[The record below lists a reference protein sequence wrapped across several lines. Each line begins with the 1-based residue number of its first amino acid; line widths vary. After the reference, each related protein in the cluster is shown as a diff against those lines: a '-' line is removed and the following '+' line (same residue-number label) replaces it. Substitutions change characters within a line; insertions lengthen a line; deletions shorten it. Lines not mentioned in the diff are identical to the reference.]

1 MYRTGDLAR
10 YRPDGNLEFCG
21 RNDHQVKIRG
31 FRIEPGE
38 IEARL
43 VAHPQVREAAVLALG
58 EDSDKRLVAYV
69 VAEPDEQLASTLRA
83 HLVTVL
89 PEYMVPAAFVRL
101 EALPLTPNG
110 KLDRRAL
117 PAPDGDAF
125 ARQAYEAPQGGIE
138 TALAAIWAEL
148 LGVERVSRH
157 DNFFALGG
165 HSLLAVQMIE
175 RLRRLGLTLSVRAL
189 FDTPTLSV
197 LAQSLGQHQ
206 EVAVP
211 PNVITPETATLT
223 PAMLPL
229 IDLSQAEIDRIVEQ
243 VPGGIAN
250 IQDIYAL
257 SPLQE
262 GILFHHLLASE
273 GDPYLLIAQMAFADR
288 ERLDRYLE
296 CGPAGG
302 ESPRYLAHRL
312 CVGASVHARAGG
324 LASGA
329 AVCHRAHVGSGGGAD
344 HRATGPAL
352 RSSPTSHRPEPG
364 PVIALRDR
372 PGQ

>member
-1 MYRTGDLAR
+1 M
-10 YRPDGNLEFCG
+10 C
-21 RNDHQVKIRG
+21 IRDS
-31 FRIEPGE
+31 
-38 IEARL
+38 
-43 VAHPQVREAAVLALG
+43 PQVHEAAVLAVG
-58 EDSDKRLVAYV
+58 EGSDKRLVAYV

-83 HLVTVL
+83 HLVTAL
-89 PEYMVPAAFVRL
+89 PEYMVPAAFVWL

-110 KLDRRAL
+110 KLDRQAL
-117 PAPDGDAF
+117 PMPDDDAF
-125 ARQAYEAPQGGIE
+125 ARQVYEAPQGRIE
-138 TALAAIWAEL
+138 MALAAIWTEL

-206 EVAVP
+206 EVVVP

-229 IDLSQAEIDRIVEQ
+229 IDLSQAEINRIVEQ

-257 SPLQE
+257 SPLQD
-262 GILFHHLLASE
+262 GILFHHLLN
-273 GDPYLLIAQMAFADR
+273 
-288 ERLDRYLE
+288 
-296 CGPAGG
+296 
-302 ESPRYLAHRL
+302 
-312 CVGASVHARAGG
+312 SVQ
-324 LASGA
+324 
-329 AVCHRAHVGSGGGAD
+329 V
-344 HRATGPAL
+344 TIKPF
-352 RSSPTSHRPEPG
+352 
-364 PVIALRDR
+364 PVSKGHL
-372 PGQ
+372 GN